1 MHWRVACTP
10 PKRAGA
16 SRRGW
21 LPLLLL
27 VAGAATLAASQ
38 PLHDAAAE
46 GDLDRVTVLLE
57 RPGVD
62 VNQANRGM
70 RGGI

>member
-1 MHWRVACTP
+1 MHREFTCTTLP
-10 PKRAGA
+10 GRAGA
-16 SRRGW
+16 SRRGC
-21 LPLLLL
+21 LLLLLL
-27 VAGAATLAASQ
+27 VAGATTPAVSQ

-70 RGGI
+70 